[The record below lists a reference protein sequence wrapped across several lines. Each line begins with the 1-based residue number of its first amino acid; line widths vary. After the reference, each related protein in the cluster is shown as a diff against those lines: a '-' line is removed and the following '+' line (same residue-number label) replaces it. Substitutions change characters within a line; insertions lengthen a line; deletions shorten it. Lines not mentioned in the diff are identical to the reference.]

1 MARTD
6 EQDDPDAGLEIDSD
20 VVEDTTDGP
29 APEAVGE
36 GTSDGDE
43 SADAVAPS
51 SGRFAAG
58 DGDFDTVRLYL
69 TEIGGSRLLTAEE
82 EVRFT
87 RLAHSGDDAARQRMI
102 VSNLRLVVKV
112 AHRYLNRGL
121 PLPDL
126 IEEGNLGLMQAV
138 EKFDPERGFRFSTY
152 AIWWIRQ
159 SIERAIMNQARTVR
173 LPIHVNKEINTYLRA
188 ARGLN
193 QKLDHEPTTEDIADL
208 LNKPIG
214 EVKRLL
220 DLNEHITSVDTP
232 YGKDADG
239 HLLDKLQDESAADL
253 ADKLHDHAIRSK
265 LDHWLEKLNSKQR
278 EVVERRFGLHGHDR
292 TTLECVAWEL
302 GVTRERVRQIQI
314 TALRQLRSILE
325 QEGFSVDAFFR

>member
-6 EQDDPDAGLEIDSD
+6 ERDDLDTGSEIGSDAE
-20 VVEDTTDGP
+20 EDAMDGP
-29 APEAVGE
+29 EPETISPR
-36 GTSDGDE
+36 TSDDDG
-43 SADAVAPS
+43 SPDAVAPPS
-51 SGRFAAG
+51 SRFAAG

-69 TEIGGSRLLTAEE
+69 NEIGGSRLLTAEE

-87 RLAHSGDDAARQRMI
+87 RLAHGGDDAARQRMI
-102 VSNLRLVVKV
+102 VSNLRLVIRV

-126 IEEGNLGLMQAV
+126 IEEGNLGLMRAM

-152 AIWWIRQ
+152 AIWWVRQ

-173 LPIHVNKEINTYLRA
+173 LPIHVTKEINAYLRA
-188 ARGLN
+188 TRGLT
-193 QKLDHEPTTEDIADL
+193 QQLDHEPTTEDIAGL

-214 EVKRLL
+214 EVKRVL
-220 DLNEHITSVDTP
+220 DLNEHVTSVDTP

-239 HLLDKLQDESAADL
+239 HLLDKLQDESVPDP
-253 ADKLHDHAIRSK
+253 ADKLHDRAIQSN
-265 LDHWLEKLNSKQR
+265 LDQWLEKLNDKQR
-278 EVVERRFGLHGHDR
+278 QVVERRFGLHGHDR
-292 TTLECVAWEL
+292 TTLEGVAQEL

-325 QEGFSVDAFFR
+325 REGFPVDAFFR